1 MASEAFPDQGLVSLA
16 AGATL
21 PVFLVTMEG
30 GHIVDVRVAT
40 RDFLLA
46 NLAGE
51 ALTQHGGK
59 ACNPKDA
66 YGERNAGD
74 SRSRSG

>member
-1 MASEAFPDQGLVSLA
+1 MEAGR
-16 AGATL
+16 
-21 PVFLVTMEG
+21 
-30 GHIVDVRVAT
+30 IVDVRVAT

-59 ACNPKDA
+59 ACK
-66 YGERNAGD
+66 GNAGD

>member
-1 MASEAFPDQGLVSLA
+1 MASETRPDPGLATLA

-21 PVFLVTMEG
+21 PVFVVTLEG
-30 GHIVDVRVAT
+30 GRIVDVRVAT

-51 ALTQHGGK
+51 ALTQGGK
-59 ACNPKDA
+59 ACNEDV
-66 YGERNAGD
+66 GD

>member
-1 MASEAFPDQGLVSLA
+1 MASETRPDPGLATLA
-16 AGATL
+16 DGATL

-30 GHIVDVRVAT
+30 GRIVDVRVAT

-59 ACNPKDA
+59 ACK
-66 YGERNAGD
+66 ENAGD